1 MTNKSKS
8 NKCSKKTVTL
18 TYRGVK
24 YKAPVR
30 YSAPVLE
37 ELKVGMTA

>member
-1 MTNKSKS
+1 MVNQS

-24 YKAPVR
+24 YKAQVR
-30 YSAPVLE
+30 PYEQWLE

>member
-1 MTNKSKS
+1 MVNQSK
-8 NKCSKKTVTL
+8 KCSKKTVTL

-30 YSAPVLE
+30 PYEQWLE

>member
-8 NKCSKKTVTL
+8 SQCSKKTVTL

-30 YSAPVLE
+30 PSAVVLE

>member
-1 MTNKSKS
+1 MTSKSKS
-8 NKCSKKTVTL
+8 SNAQENSHL

-30 YSAPVLE
+30 PYEQWLE

>member
-1 MTNKSKS
+1 MNTQS

-24 YKAPVR
+24 YKSPVR
-30 YSAPVLE
+30 YSAPELE
-37 ELKVGMTA
+37 EVKVGTTV

>member
-1 MTNKSKS
+1 MTSKS
-8 NKCSKKTVTL
+8 NSSQCTKKTVTL

-30 YSAPVLE
+30 PYEPWLE

>member
-1 MTNKSKS
+1 MTSKAKSS
-8 NKCSKKTVTL
+8 QCTKKTVTL

-30 YSAPVLE
+30 PYEQWLE

>member
-8 NKCSKKTVTL
+8 SQCTKKTDTL

-30 YSAPVLE
+30 PYEQWLE